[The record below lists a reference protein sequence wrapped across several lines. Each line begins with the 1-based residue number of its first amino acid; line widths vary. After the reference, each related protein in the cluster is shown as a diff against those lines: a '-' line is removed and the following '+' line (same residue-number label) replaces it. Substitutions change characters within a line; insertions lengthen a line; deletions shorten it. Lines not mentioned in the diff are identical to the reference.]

1 MADNPPSYV
10 SIKMQWFRGKCHLL
24 YATLIKLANIMASTE
39 KSLAASEIARETI
52 KQIAVRRVEPT
63 PENYTQIY
71 FEIAGKPVKDD
82 ATNAIRKALK
92 QLPHDTL
99 EHTNWI
105 NRWEKLLKQDSWQG
119 LTELLTE
126 SMQQQLN
133 HSTKWPN
140 AIRTLLQGWDDKKGG
155 LDASKKREMLE
166 RVLINFGD
174 DDSLSDKLLAM
185 ANNWL
190 PMEVR
195 AAGLPAFELPS
206 STDQPSQSALVRDTA
221 SVTPID
227 ATGLPDDVKQFHG
240 AFTLLQTLLKQTLQL
255 GLIPRLEGYPDLQAE
270 ALTLQSSA
278 ERAKKLKEW
287 EALAKSLKAL
297 LMRVEMIGAK
307 EDDVR
312 TDILQ
317 LLHLL
322 LDNIGELVTEDSW
335 LSGQVYAVQSIISG
349 PLDRAKL
356 KVAEKSL
363 KEVIYKQGLVK
374 HSLTEARNSFKTL
387 IGTFIDKLKYMG
399 EASEQYSGKIEVY
412 AQQLSQTDDL
422 IKINELVDQLM
433 RDTYA
438 MQTDILRSKDDIV
451 AQQREVSGTQQRI
464 DQLQDELTQLSEV
477 VRIDQLTGVLNRRGM
492 DEAFNTEIARFQ
504 RSGEPL
510 SIALLDID
518 NFKSLNDQ
526 HGHAVG
532 DTALKHLATVIKRT
546 VRPTDIV
553 TRMGGEEFVVL
564 LPNTFLE
571 DAVVTMS
578 RLQRALTKEY
588 FLGNN
593 QKMLI
598 TFSAG
603 VALFQKADDM
613 GSILLRADQAMYLA
627 KKIGKNRVMTEID
640 LRNASNS

>member
-1 MADNPPSYV
+1 MA
-10 SIKMQWFRGKCHLL
+10 
-24 YATLIKLANIMASTE
+24 TTE

-82 ATNAIRKALK
+82 AANAIRKALK

-99 EHTNWI
+99 EQTNWI

-119 LTELLTE
+119 LVELLTE

-140 AIRTLLQGWDDKKGG
+140 ALRTLLQGWDDKRGG
-155 LDASKKREMLE
+155 LDASKKREMFE

-190 PMEVR
+190 PADVR
-195 AAGLPAFELPS
+195 AAGLPTFELPS
-206 STDQPSQSALVRDTA
+206 VAQAVESADVA
-221 SVTPID
+221 NSVPAVTVN
-227 ATGLPDDVKQFHG
+227 AVGLPDDVQQFHG
-240 AFTLLQTLLKQTLQL
+240 AFTLLQTLLKQTLHL
-255 GLIPRLEGYPDLQAE
+255 GLIPRLEGYPDLQSE
-270 ALTLQSSA
+270 AVALQGSA

-287 EALAKSLKAL
+287 EVLAKSLKAL

-322 LDNIGELVTEDSW
+322 LENIGELVTEDSW
-335 LSGQVYAVQSIISG
+335 LSGQIYAVQSIISG

-374 HSLTEARNSFKTL
+374 HSLIEARNSFKTL

-399 EASEQYSGKIEVY
+399 EASEQYSGKIEAY

-438 MQTDILRSKDDIV
+438 MQTDILRSRDDILV
-451 AQQREVSGTQQRI
+451 QQKEASGTQQRI
-464 DQLQDELTQLSEV
+464 DKLQDELTQLSEV

-504 RSGEPL
+504 RGGEPL
-510 SIALLDID
+510 SVALLDID
-518 NFKSLNDQ
+518 NFKLLNDQ
-526 HGHAVG
+526 HGHAAG
-532 DTALKHLATVIKRT
+532 DSALKHLATVIKRT

-571 DAVVTMS
+571 EAVVTMS

-613 GSILLRADQAMYLA
+613 SSILLRADQAMYLA
-627 KKIGKNRVMTEID
+627 KKTGKNRVMTEID
-640 LRNASNS
+640 LRKNASI

>member
-1 MADNPPSYV
+1 MA
-10 SIKMQWFRGKCHLL
+10 M
-24 YATLIKLANIMASTE
+24 TE
-39 KSLAASEIARETI
+39 KSMAASEIARETI
-52 KQIAVRRVEPT
+52 KQMAARRVEPT
-63 PENYTQIY
+63 PDNYTQIY

-82 ATNAIRKALK
+82 AANAIRKALK
-92 QLPHDTL
+92 QLPHDNL
-99 EHTNWI
+99 EQSNWI
-105 NRWEKLLKQDSWQG
+105 NRWEKLLKQDNWQG
-119 LTELLTE
+119 LVELLTE
-126 SMQQQLN
+126 SMQQELN
-133 HSTKWPN
+133 HSTKWPK

-155 LDASKKREMLE
+155 LDTTKKREMLE

-174 DDSLSDKLLAM
+174 DDSLSEKLLAM

-190 PMEVR
+190 PADMR
-195 AAGLPAFELPS
+195 AAGVPALEIASVEAASAPNAQASVVVDVLPA
-206 STDQPSQSALVRDTA
+206 SQAASA
-221 SVTPID
+221 
-227 ATGLPDDVKQFHG
+227 GLPDDVQQFHG
-240 AFTLLQTLLKQTLQL
+240 AFSLLQTLLKQTLQL
-255 GLIPRLEGYPDLQAE
+255 GLIPRLEGYPDLQTE
-270 ALTLQSSA
+270 AVTLQDAA

-312 TDILQ
+312 SDILE

-322 LDNIGELVTEDSW
+322 LENIGELVTEDTW
-335 LSGQVYAVQSIISG
+335 LSGQIYAVQSIVSG

-374 HSLTEARNSFKTL
+374 HSLIEARNSFKSL
-387 IGTFIDKLKYMG
+387 ITTFIDKLKYMG
-399 EASEQYSGKIEVY
+399 EASDQYSGKIEVY

-422 IKINELVDQLM
+422 IKINELVNHLM

-438 MQTDILRSKDDIV
+438 MQTDILRSRDDIIAQQQV
-451 AQQREVSGTQQRI
+451 AQGAQQRI
-464 DQLQDELTQLSEV
+464 DKLQDELSQLSEV

-510 SIALLDID
+510 SVALLDID

-526 HGHAVG
+526 HGHATG
-532 DTALKHLATVIKRT
+532 DTALKHLASVIKRT

-564 LPNTFLE
+564 LPNTQLQE
-571 DAVVTMS
+571 AVITMS

-588 FLGNN
+588 FLGDN
-593 QKMLI
+593 QKLLI

-603 VALFQKADDM
+603 VALFTQSDDVN
-613 GSILLRADQAMYLA
+613 SILLRADQSMYLA
-627 KKIGKNRVMTEID
+627 KKTGKNRVMTEVD
-640 LRNASNS
+640 LKNATRE